1 VQNSVADMSLAP
13 MNIRSHECEPYVEKL
28 QAAPVFTLS
37 PRRTRAAEFVVRLHS
52 QNKAASDHSEAAEI
66 INDI

>member
-1 VQNSVADMSLAP
+1 